1 MLGVCASAG
10 DSLIG
15 RFFWHCIIDSQLGPK
30 SLGWLAEAVFM
41 SVTAVLNST
50 EATDDE
56 GKLLLLAACPFCF
69 IHTDITL
76 ACEQNLT
83 HYLNFTKKVLL
94 EQGYVCLF

>member
-15 RFFWHCIIDSQLGPK
+15 RFFWHCIIDSQLGTK

-41 SVTAVLNST
+41 SIIAVLNST

-56 GKLLLLAACPFCF
+56 GELFLLAACPFCF

-76 ACEQNLT
+76 
-83 HYLNFTKKVLL
+83 
-94 EQGYVCLF
+94 